1 VLTRGRSA
9 RGLIA
14 RFPGRCVAGQADG
27 IALGIE
33 AARGWFAED
42 AVADQVAQHG
52 VQGILVAAG
61 RDGQVGDVV
70 VTFGDEVAAVAG
82 SVWRSDR
89 VVASGG

>member
-1 VLTRGRSA
+1 MGHPAADAVQVEEASGVGEFLRGA
-9 RGLIA
+9 
-14 RFPGRCVAGQADG
+14 VVV
-27 IALGIE
+27 E